1 MTYFLIGDE
10 DTVLGFAMVGVSG
23 RVVANTEETESAFQD
38 AISGGEAGIIIITE
52 QAADF
57 IRSRIENYMFTAD
70 FPLIVEI
77 PGPGGRDPSRPS
89 LRELVNRAI
98 GINLS

>member
-10 DTVLGFAMVGVSG
+10 DAVLGFAMVGVSG
-23 RVVANTEETESAFQD
+23 RVVTNTEEAESAFRES
-38 AISGGEAGIIIITE
+38 IEGGEAGIIIITE
-52 QAADF
+52 TAADF
-57 IRSRIENYMFTAD
+57 IRPLIDNYMFTSD